1 MANTDEKKDK
11 FCIAINHYAE
21 EQRKKIEDEIAAF
34 KKKELSEE
42 EIEILTECYLMI
54 QKEMAQMRT
63 GISKEMAA
71 RETDLKRHLLEKR
84 QKITDDIFQRA
95 REQLVE
101 FTKTD
106 LYADFLKKSVEQFAK
121 ALQQQDSVIFI
132 KPADEKYEE
141 IIRGAFQHSCSF
153 QPSDSIHIGGIKAR
167 NESMGLLADNT
178 LDTLLESQREWFEE
192 QSGMAVV

>member
-1 MANTDEKKDK
+1 MLPHD
-11 FCIAINHYAE
+11 
-21 EQRKKIEDEIAAF
+21 
-34 KKKELSEE
+34 
-42 EIEILTECYLMI
+42 
-54 QKEMAQMRT
+54 
-63 GISKEMAA
+63 SKEMAA